1 MAVTNERL
9 NQLFTFSM
17 DFAKDML
24 AENGNFYP
32 FGATVTETGKVAAE
46 AGHDGTT
53 DDPEA
58 HDVYR
63 AIFERFA
70 TGKPEEAVAAALVA
84 NVIIPDEFEA
94 PVRDGV
100 RVHIESEGYAR
111 FIYVPYEIVV
121 ADEPE
126 VRLHDP
132 FAVEVDPSFFVE
144 G

>member
-1 MAVTNERL
+1 
-9 NQLFTFSM
+9 
-17 DFAKDML
+17 
-24 AENGNFYP
+24 
-32 FGATVTETGKVAAE
+32 
-46 AGHDGTT
+46 
-53 DDPEA
+53 
-58 HDVYR
+58 
-63 AIFERFA
+63 
-70 TGKPEEAVAAALVA
+70 VA
-84 NVIIPDEFEA
+84 NVTIPDEFEA